1 MLYKNR
7 QICQL
12 EDMNW
17 VIQNFKKREELN
29 FLLNH
34 NKGLW
39 INL

>member
-1 MLYKNR
+1 MATRKFESGYSKL
-7 QICQL
+7 Q
-12 EDMNW
+12 
-17 VIQNFKKREELN
+17 KKKEELN